1 MMKPKTKGWKRGK
14 GTVVITVGLD
24 RGMPERMTGLA
35 ARLGMRDRWGR
46 PNRTA
51 IARQAIRE
59 WLARYECEPA
69 TTNDCGVGVDG
80 S

>member
-1 MMKPKTKGWKRGK
+1 MMKPKTKGGKRGK